1 MEAPAPRAPPLD
13 PSKCHSTVETMR
25 CSRCAMSAET
35 VSHNGRDVSADDA
48 RAGGMVKFGHNLYYC
63 DRCAKIRKVG
73 PLLLPCGA
81 AQSSGKVRASLL
93 PHKRAQQIYPKPT
106 TAGTLEHHTCHLDI
120 QNGRNVTYRTC
131 LSKCKTVRNV
141 RAALLDTHSAHEKQV
156 LDKPQ
161 QQNLLKLQKS
171 ISLILAHSLPQ
182 PPPQP
187 TIQKPPHHTHPTQR
201 QWHHLATSSLPQK
214 PPHHTHPTPPMP
226 KLQPPY
232 RPDFDAETSL
242 PAELIAASYLAFLTT
257 ILSLILLGCL
267 LIFLLRLS
275 VLFDRRLARDGFV
288 GGVPREEKIL
298 RRCKERGRRVCRE
311 RGVWDVGVRGG
322 PPVRDY
328 EVESAEEKRK
338 GKKLRFLPVPEVIPA
353 SPTGENVLVTGEKK
367 NKGKGKGKERQ
378 RARSHS
384 SHISSGH
391 RTSEEWGTFTFAS
404 VAGVTAGRRVS
415 SMTWESG
422 EWAWPPQRRASA
434 DWVTGEEE
442 PMRFFGA
449 GSWIGRVKNRGEM
462 RSGSVIEG
470 RVLGERDGAGAV

>member
-1 MEAPAPRAPPLD
+1 MEAPRPPRTPLD

-35 VSHNGRDVSADDA
+35 VSHNGHDVAADDA

-63 DRCAKIRKVG
+63 DRCAKI
-73 PLLLPCGA
+73 
-81 AQSSGKVRASLL
+81 
-93 PHKRAQQIYPKPT
+93 
-106 TAGTLEHHTCHLDI
+106 
-120 QNGRNVTYRTC
+120 
-131 LSKCKTVRNV
+131 
-141 RAALLDTHSAHEKQV
+141 
-156 LDKPQ
+156 
-161 QQNLLKLQKS
+161 
-171 ISLILAHSLPQ
+171 
-182 PPPQP
+182 
-187 TIQKPPHHTHPTQR
+187 
-201 QWHHLATSSLPQK
+201 
-214 PPHHTHPTPPMP
+214 
-226 KLQPPY
+226 
-232 RPDFDAETSL
+232 
-242 PAELIAASYLAFLTT
+242 
-257 ILSLILLGCL
+257 
-267 LIFLLRLS
+267 
-275 VLFDRRLARDGFV
+275 
-288 GGVPREEKIL
+288 
-298 RRCKERGRRVCRE
+298 ERGRRVCRE

-404 VAGVTAGRRVS
+404 VAGVTAGRRAS
-415 SMTWESG
+415 SVTWESG